1 MSSYN
6 ENGMVL
12 GDTRMS
18 ITLPRDSDTVQFGR
32 DDRLLVD
39 DYESKKVLAYR
50 ITKPF
55 KIGGVYNGH
64 GAMSFVMV
72 EANTEEDDNLELHI
86 ANYYKY
92 FPRPTDPRP
101 VAPGDTE
108 SKNGKKVLL

>member
-1 MSSYN
+1 
-6 ENGMVL
+6 MVL

-18 ITLPRDSDTVQFGR
+18 ITIARNKYTVQFGR
-32 DDRLLVD
+32 DDRLLID

-64 GAMSFVMV
+64 GAMTFVMV
-72 EANTEEDDNLELHI
+72 EVNTEEDDNLELHI

-92 FPRPTDPRP
+92 FPRPTDP
-101 VAPGDTE
+101 VQVDPGDA
-108 SKNGKKVLL
+108 KPKDGKKVWL